1 MTDTDVIEAEATEAT
16 EAETEDT
23 AAEQAAELAKAE
35 ASLELF
41 QHAANAALEEAD
53 TTTGTLPEAALEPVK
68 VAYRG
73 IEGGAKFKNRA
84 KVFVAD
90 SMRDVL
96 SSGDLTQVFKA
107 VAWNSIQDA
116 ILAAA
121 PKAAATPKVTVSP
134 NKLFADKVQSL
145 RLALDFLENSELP
158 EGVTEEWNE
167 EVDESDN
174 LTILEEYNTWAKS
187 EKVEGEDN
195 PEPEVSAVIKAAS
208 KLALAKGPK
217 KAGTR
222 GAGHI
227 HTGPKR
233 DVGVHISNAF
243 DQIESGEFLTV
254 SKIRNTRSEEY
265 GDDAP
270 SAGAINQRLRPPS
283 GKPTTIPGIVVE
295 QNAEGIWGA
304 RKL

>member
-1 MTDTDVIEAEATEAT
+1 MTDTDVIEAEATEA
-16 EAETEDT
+16 ETEDT
-23 AAEQAAELAKAE
+23 AVDQAAELAKAE

-41 QHAANAALEEAD
+41 QHAATAAIEEAD

-84 KVFVAD
+84 KAFVAD

-134 NKLFADKVQSL
+134 NKLFADKIQSL

-158 EGVTEEWNE
+158 EGVTEEWSD

-174 LTILEEYNTWAKS
+174 LTVLEEYNAWVKA
-187 EKVEGEDN
+187 EKPENEEDAD

-222 GAGHI
+222 GAGHV

-233 DVGVHISNAF
+233 DVGAHIVNAF
-243 DQIESGEFLTV
+243 DMIESGEFLTV
-254 SKIRNTRSEEY
+254 SEIRNTRSEEY